1 MSQNDLVTAK
11 LAAPQVV
18 AIQGRAYAYANA
30 QNANAAKPENSRF
43 AQVLRQSQP
52 SSANTVN
59 TASNPAAATT
69 GASAGTD
76 GKEGTE
82 GKEGLQGN
90 WSKTLVS
97 GDTLTGVV
105 KQQAASQGVNLSGS
119 QAHALVMQLAKSN
132 GIANPNRV
140 FAGQKID
147 LSGLQP
153 SLQAMAA
160 GASKSGIAH
169 WNASEKMTDGPE
181 EPSEVAVVEVT
192 AERLPST
199 DSYLKTLPSRA
210 EVTSAPSVAQVQ
222 PFNSTKS
229 ANPVLEKT
237 LDRAVAKGFIPA
249 VEKKDVHQ
257 KILELAKR
265 HQFNPDD
272 FAKMTLMESDG
283 MNPRSTNKRCHGII
297 QFCGGG
303 ANGAASA
310 GFGNSPKAILG
321 LSVYQQL
328 HLVDRYFN
336 DVGLKNKGP
345 TGLDDLYLSVLTPNA
360 RNESRSDVPLNI
372 PGTQASLLHVGGDP
386 AAPITRQSLLEG
398 LQSHAADLLG
408 LGNSSRSRVQ
418 AMRTAAYEDNS
429 TVAQRQDLA
438 AGNSI
443 R

>member
-1 MSQNDLVTAK
+1 MSQNDLVSANM
-11 LAAPQVV
+11 APSQLV
-18 AIQGRAYAYANA
+18 AMQGRAYARVNP
-30 QNANAAKPENSRF
+30 QNAKPSSGSYGHF
-43 AQVLRQSQP
+43 AQVLKQSQ
-52 SSANTVN
+52 ANTSLN
-59 TASNPAAATT
+59 SSFN
-69 GASAGTD
+69 SSSID
-76 GKEGTE
+76 EG
-82 GKEGLQGN
+82 G

-97 GDTLTGVV
+97 GDTLTGVI
-105 KQQAASQGVNLSGS
+105 KQQAASQGVELSAS
-119 QAHALVMQLAKSN
+119 QAFAMVSQLAKAN
-132 GIANPNRV
+132 GIANPNKV

-147 LSGLQP
+147 LSCLQLP
-153 SLQAMAA
+153 LQALGSSATKL
-160 GASKSGIAH
+160 ASGSTEPH
-169 WNASEKMTDGPE
+169 PE
-181 EPSEVAVVEVT
+181 LETVEVS

-199 DSYLKTLPSRA
+199 DSYLKTLP
-210 EVTSAPSVAQVQ
+210 APAAPTMAAINAASGAH
-222 PFNSTKS
+222 
-229 ANPVLEKT
+229 PVLEKT

-283 MNPRSTNKRCHGII
+283 MNPRSTNQRCHGII

-303 ANGAASA
+303 GNGAASA

-360 RNESRSDVPLNI
+360 RNEARSDVPLNI

-386 AAPITRQSLLEG
+386 SAPITRQSLLEG

-408 LGNSSRSRVQ
+408 LGNSPRSRVQ
-418 AMRTAAYEDNS
+418 AMRTAAYDDNS
-429 TVAQRQDLA
+429 TVAQRQDFA
-438 AGNSI
+438 AGNSV